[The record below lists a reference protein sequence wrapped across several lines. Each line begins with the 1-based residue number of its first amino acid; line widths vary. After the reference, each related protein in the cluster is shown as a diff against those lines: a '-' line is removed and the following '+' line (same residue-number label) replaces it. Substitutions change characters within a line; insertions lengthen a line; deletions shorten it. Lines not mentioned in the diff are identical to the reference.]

1 MLNYLFKMYKVGII
15 KVKIVISM
23 YEYVLGILYPNSNGL
38 TKVILVSGGVVG
50 YLMIMN

>member
-23 YEYVLGILYPNSNGL
+23 YVLGILYPNSNGL
-38 TKVILVSGGVVG
+38 TKVILVSGRVVG